1 MESALCQ
8 TSRTQRTATAP
19 AVANGYD
26 GAMRDEFKKG
36 DAVEWKSSGGKVE
49 GEVVKKLTEDTKI
62 KSHQV
67 RASKDDPEYLVES
80 DTTGAKAAHKPDAL
94 EKK

>member
-1 MESALCQ
+1 MS
-8 TSRTQRTATAP
+8 
-19 AVANGYD
+19 
-26 GAMRDEFKKG
+26 DEFKKG
-36 DAVEWKSSGGKVE
+36 DAVEWKSSGGNVE

-67 RASKDDPEYLVES
+67 RASKDDPEYLVKS
-80 DTTGAKAAHKPDAL
+80 DKTGAEAAHNPDAL